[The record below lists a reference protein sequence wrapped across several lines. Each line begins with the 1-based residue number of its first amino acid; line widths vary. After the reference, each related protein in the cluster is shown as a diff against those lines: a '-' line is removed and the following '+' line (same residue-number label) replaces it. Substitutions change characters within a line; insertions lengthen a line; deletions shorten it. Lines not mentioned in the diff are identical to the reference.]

1 MESLEESEEEPI
13 EVSRALLATGVSQM
27 FSDSLANRF
36 LNLLAVAVG
45 ATVNQMGFLSAAKS
59 ISSNILQLLWGRL
72 ADRYGKRLFVAAGR
86 ILNGLVLVG
95 VILIPAPEWLIPLI
109 ILFSVFY
116 SMALPSWRSLLG
128 DYASE
133 TTRGETIGK
142 INSVSMVGS
151 FAGML
156 IALFLSIGQVGE
168 TTRESYLV
176 VMGLAALM
184 SLISGFSVFFVEE
197 KPPRGMGGGFNLDVV
212 LRDSR
217 MRRYLLLN
225 TGYGFVMSLAWPL
238 FPFVIAE
245 RLKMKVWQIATF
257 SVMGSLSN
265 LVSQRIMGRLMDRVG
280 RRPVIVFSRVI
291 MAISPVAYA
300 LAPNWLYIVLSEFIM
315 GIGMG
320 AWVSSDSTYTIDLS
334 PRDLRGTYLA
344 ASTTAFGLASFAG
357 SLAGGYLVEN
367 ILMTDGGFSGINMG
381 LIISGVLRAIFGLLY
396 ITVYESRE
404 QPKK

>member
-1 MESLEESEEEPI
+1 MEEPLEESEEEPI

-45 ATVNQMGFLSAAKS
+45 ATVKQMGFLTAAKS
-59 ISSNILQLLWGRL
+59 ISSNILQLLWGRM
-72 ADRYGKRLFVAAGR
+72 ADRYGKKLFIAAGR
-86 ILNGLVLVG
+86 ILNTFVLVG

-116 SMALPSWRSLLG
+116 SMAFPSWKSLLG

-133 TTRGETIGK
+133 SARGEMIGK

-156 IALFLSIGQVGE
+156 IALLLSLGQVGE
-168 TTRESYLV
+168 STRESYLM

-184 SLISGFSVFFVEE
+184 SLVSGVAVLFVEE
-197 KPPRGMGGGFNLDVV
+197 RPPQGVGGGFRMRSV
-212 LRDSR
+212 LRDPR
-217 MRRYLLLN
+217 LRKYLLLN
-225 TGYGFVMSLAWPL
+225 TVYGLVMSLAWPL
-238 FPFVIAE
+238 FPFVISE
-245 RLKMKVWQIATF
+245 KLRMRVWQIATF
-257 SVMGSLSN
+257 SVLGSLSN
-265 LVSQRIMGRLMDRVG
+265 LASQRYMGRLMDRVG

-291 MAISPVAYA
+291 MAVSPIAYA
-300 LAPNWLYIVLSEFIM
+300 LAPNWIYIVLSEFIM

-320 AWVSSDSTYTIDLS
+320 AWGSSESTYTIDLA

-357 SLAGGYLVEN
+357 SLVGGYMVEN
-367 ILMTDGGFSGINMG
+367 ILMTNGGFSGINMG
-381 LIISGVLRAIFGLLY
+381 LIISGILRAVFGLLY
-396 ITVYESRE
+396 ISVYESKE
-404 QPKK
+404 